1 MNMKRPTKKQRQWLW
16 FVGLWCGSLSA
27 VFLLAYIIR
36 WMLGV
41 S

>member
-1 MNMKRPTKKQRQWLW
+1 MKKPTKKQRQCLW
-16 FVGLWCGSLSA
+16 FVGLRCASLSA
-27 VFLLAYIIR
+27 VFLMAYVIR